1 MEERVTHTFAP
12 VYDENSK
19 VLILGTFPS
28 IKSREM
34 EFYYG
39 HPQNRFWKVISAL
52 TEEETPE
59 REEVRKK
66 KEMLLK
72 HGIAIW
78 DVIASCKIQG
88 SSDSSIRDVVPNEI
102 AALLNRTGIEK
113 VFANGAKAEQL
124 YKKYVYP
131 ETNRPIVKL
140 PSTSPA
146 NAAWSLER
154 VCESWKAILNFD

>member
-1 MEERVTHTFAP
+1 
-12 VYDENSK
+12 
-19 VLILGTFPS
+19 
-28 IKSREM
+28 
-34 EFYYG
+34 
-39 HPQNRFWKVISAL
+39 
-52 TEEETPE
+52 
-59 REEVRKK
+59 
-66 KEMLLK
+66 MLLK

-154 VCESWKAILNFD
+154 LCESWKAILNFD